1 MRIYLDDDLDSN
13 RLIGLLKNEG
23 HAVVSP
29 REVGMRGATDL
40 KHLQYASQNG
50 LVLLTANV
58 SDFLALHSKWIES
71 KLPIRESS
79 SSIGRTTRSKI
90 LLLARSR
97 RLLLRSK
104 GPDSLCWVLCTTL
117 VPGASRL
124 EQLEVFTVHTPCL
137 MHQHSI
143 HQLDSQ
149 SRLQGDSSP
158 NAHTGIVSA

>member
-71 KLPIRESS
+71 KLPHSGILVVYRENNPIKDLTVGQISKAVTEIERS
-79 SSIGRTTRSKI
+79 GLPLLGALYNVNSWRISPRT
-90 LLLARSR
+90 A
-97 RLLLRSK
+97 
-104 GPDSLCWVLCTTL
+104 
-117 VPGASRL
+117 
-124 EQLEVFTVHTPCL
+124 
-137 MHQHSI
+137 
-143 HQLDSQ
+143 
-149 SRLQGDSSP
+149 
-158 NAHTGIVSA
+158 